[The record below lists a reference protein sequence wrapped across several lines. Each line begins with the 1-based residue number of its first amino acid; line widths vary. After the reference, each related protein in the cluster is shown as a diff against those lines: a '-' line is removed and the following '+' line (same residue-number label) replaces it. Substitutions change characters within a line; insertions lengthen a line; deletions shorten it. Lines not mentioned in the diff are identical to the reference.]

1 MITLIVFSIVNLFL
15 KCPIKELTQDTRAIM
30 MFICVVSDLHIIL
43 RAFGHN
49 DILTKIDKKK

>member
-1 MITLIVFSIVNLFL
+1 MLTLIVWCIADLFL
-15 KCPIKELTQDTRAIM
+15 KLTTKGLTQDTRTIM

-49 DILTKIDKKK
+49 DILTKINKKK